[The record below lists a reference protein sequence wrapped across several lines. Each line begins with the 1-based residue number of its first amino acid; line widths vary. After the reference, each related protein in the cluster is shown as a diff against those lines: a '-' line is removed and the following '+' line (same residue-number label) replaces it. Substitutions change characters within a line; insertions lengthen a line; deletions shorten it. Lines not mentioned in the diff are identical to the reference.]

1 MINYFWIEIKGKN
14 VNRLLKQIFKN
25 KINILNI
32 KYYKDKVRLKVSYLD
47 YQKIKEIK
55 TTYEITIIKTSGKK
69 KLLED
74 ISKYKISLLVFI
86 ISIFFVIFLSKFTF
100 FIEIETSNT
109 NLKNLIKEELTKNN
123 ITVFSLKKDYQTLET
138 IKENIKNN
146 HLDTIE
152 WLEIE
157 NKGVKTKVKVIE
169 RIKNSK
175 KETTS
180 YKDVVAAKNGFIRK
194 IYSPK
199 GEVVKN
205 IDDYVKKG
213 EIIIS
218 GNIHRNEK
226 SVAKVVAS
234 GKVYAEVWYIVKVNG
249 NLTYNKVEEEDKG
262 YFKLVLKTGGNTF
275 DLIKIKKENDYDNKK
290 KLFQNSIFS
299 LYLENEKTYQTT
311 KATYTDNELKKIL
324 ETKAKNSI
332 LKTLEKDEYIITQ
345 KTLKKTKEDDRM
357 YVEVFFKV
365 YEDIAKQVPI
375 KKEINND
382 KEKEE

>member
-180 YKDVVAAKNGFIRK
+180 YKDVVAAKNGYIRK

-249 NLTYNKVEEEDKG
+249 NLTYNKVEEKDKG

-275 DLIKIKKENDYDNKK
+275 DLIKIKKENDYNNKK

-311 KATYTDNELKKIL
+311 KATYTNNELKKIL